1 MITLDE
7 VKAAAIEMIKA
18 EGLINLSRAG
28 LCEKVGIPVGSF
40 SHITGYTFTEFIA
53 VMGALNIAEPDNISV
68 SKTRTNPFLRKRHIL
83 DTAVELSIE
92 HGYFQITR
100 EQVAEAAGVSDNLVS
115 RYYNMSELREA
126 VMETAVMRE
135 IPEIIAQG
143 IINGNIVALAVS
155 PALRAKAIK
164 IMRG

>member
-1 MITLDE
+1 MTTLVD

-18 EGLINLSRAG
+18 DGLINLSRAG

-40 SHITGYTFTEFIA
+40 SHITGYTFTEFI
-53 VMGALNIAEPDNISV
+53 VLMSALDIAEPDNISV

-83 DTAVELSIE
+83 DAAVELSVT
-92 HGYFQITR
+92 HGYFQVTR
-100 EQVAEAAGVSDNLVS
+100 EQVAEAAGVSSSLVS
-115 RYYNMSELREA
+115 QYYSMSELREA
-126 VMETAVMRE
+126 IMETAVTRE